1 LQGLGGAG
9 REERPA
15 PLQSSRPYT
24 SAGAGRVDRQA
35 DRRRQIL
42 EAAVKVFARKGFHS
56 ARVGDV
62 AEEAGIAYGLVYHYF
77 KSKEELLETI
87 FRTTWTEM
95 LARVRE
101 VEEAGVPASEAVRQV
116 TALLLRTWRRDPDL
130 VRVLVRE
137 VTRNPHVQ
145 KEVHEITAAMEAL
158 EGIIRRGQETGEFNA
173 EMDPRLSAV
182 VFYGALDEVLTGWVL
197 GQLPDKDVDVAKAER
212 NVHRLIVEGLGGT
225 VRT

>member
-1 LQGLGGAG
+1 VAA
-9 REERPA
+9 RA
-15 PLQSSRPYT
+15 
-24 SAGAGRVDRQA
+24 DRQA

-42 EAAVKVFARKGFHS
+42 AAAVKVFAQKGFHAS
-56 ARVGDV
+56 RVGDI

-77 KSKEELLETI
+77 ASKEDLLETI

-145 KEVHEITAAMEAL
+145 QEVEEITAAMQAL
-158 EGIIRRGQETGEFNA
+158 ERIVRRGQESGEFRT
-173 EMDPRLSAV
+173 ELDPRVAAA
-182 VFYGALDEVLTGWVL
+182 VFYGALEEVLSSWVL
-197 GQLPDKDVDVAKAER
+197 GALPDRDQDITRAEQNVVA
-212 NVHRLIVEGLGGT
+212 LLTGGL
-225 VRT
+225 RAS

>member
-1 LQGLGGAG
+1 VAV
-9 REERPA
+9 R
-15 PLQSSRPYT
+15 T
-24 SAGAGRVDRQA
+24 DRQA

-42 EAAVKVFARKGFHS
+42 EAAVKVFARKGFHAS
-56 ARVGDV
+56 RVGDI

-137 VTRNPHVQ
+137 VTRSQHVQ
-145 KEVHEITAAMEAL
+145 QEVEEITHAMQAL
-158 EGIIRRGQETGEFNA
+158 EDLVRRGQESGEFRT
-173 EMDPRLSAV
+173 ELDPKLAAV

-197 GQLPDKDVDVAKAER
+197 GQLPDRDEDIARAER
-212 NVHRLIVEGLGGT
+212 DVVGLLTGGLQAAS
-225 VRT
+225 